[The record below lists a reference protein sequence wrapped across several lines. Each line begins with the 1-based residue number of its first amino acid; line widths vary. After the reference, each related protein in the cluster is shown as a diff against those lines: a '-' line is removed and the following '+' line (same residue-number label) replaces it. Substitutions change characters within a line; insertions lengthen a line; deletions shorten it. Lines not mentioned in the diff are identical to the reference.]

1 MSQEKNI
8 KILTEKEA
16 HQLLGNPFW
25 RKNHLYKIKTKDQKL
40 VTFTYNLPQEDYNA
54 NKVHKNIILKAR
66 QHGFTTDGLLDLLDL
81 TISTSNTNSAIIAH
95 EQKTVQALFEIVKRG
110 YENLPNELKPKVSF
124 DNRNELYFPQLDS
137 KIFVALDTRGQTVH
151 NMHIS
156 EVAFISNA
164 EEKMTGLLES
174 VPKGG
179 RVILESTANGMGGY
193 FYDTWVDPNSEF
205 KKHFYNWMWNEE
217 YRDETDKTMEEL
229 DSEYSE
235 LSVRYGTIKDIRG
248 RFQLDKEQ
256 FNFYI
261 NKVRRH
267 KGYVMQEYPTTETE
281 AFIASGRN
289 VFHISDLNK
298 HVLLGPINRMYGEVL
313 IWEEP
318 IKGFRYSIGCDVAE
332 GLGGDYSTI
341 EVLNAYTGEQVAEFR
356 SNHIPPDMLGDLLIS
371 VGTYYNRALLVIEV
385 NNHGRSVIDGIK
397 KRYANLYRRE
407 VFDKVTNETSYQ
419 LGWRTTGTTKPMLVD
434 TLEEAVRNEDIK
446 IRSYE
451 AMKELRVFVQTDEQ
465 GRQGFGAEGSA
476 HDDLVIALGLAVQ
489 GIRHIPKSKKPKT
502 IAEVKLDKY
511 IETHGLPL
519 HFEGKTAEQNHA
531 HIITGRNRANT
542 SLRR

>member
-1 MSQEKNI
+1 MPQE
-8 KILTEKEA
+8 LTEKEA
-16 HQLLGNPFW
+16 RTLLEDPSW

-40 VTFTYNLPQEDYNA
+40 VTFTCNLPQEDYNA

-66 QHGFTTDGLLDLLDL
+66 QHGFTTDGLLDMLDR
-81 TISTSNTNSAIIAH
+81 TISTKNTNSAIIAH
-95 EQKTVQALFEIVKRG
+95 EQKTVQTLFEIVKRG
-110 YENLPNELKPKVSF
+110 YENLPEALKPRVSF

-156 EVAFISNA
+156 EVAFITNA

-179 RVILESTANGMGGY
+179 RVTLESTANGMGGY

-217 YRDETDKTMEEL
+217 YRDETDKTIEEL
-229 DSEYSE
+229 DSEYAE
-235 LSVRYGTIKDIRG
+235 LSVRYGTIKDIRH

-267 KGYVMQEYPTTETE
+267 KEYVMQEYPTTETE

-298 HVLLGPINRMYGEVL
+298 HVLLGPIERKFGDVL
-313 IWEEP
+313 IWEMP
-318 IKGFRYSIGCDVAE
+318 MKGFKYVIGCDVAE

-341 EVLNAYTGEQVAEFR
+341 EVLNAHTGEQAAEYR
-356 SNHIPPDMLGDLLIS
+356 SNHIPPDMLGDLLIDI
-371 VGTYYNRALLVIEV
+371 GKMFNNALLVIEV

-397 KRYANLYRRE
+397 RRYANIYRRE
-407 VFDKVTNETSYQ
+407 VFDKVTNETTYQ

-434 TLEEAVRNEDIK
+434 VLEEAIRHEDIR

-489 GIRHIPKSKKPKT
+489 GIRHTPKSKKPKT
-502 IAEVKLDKY
+502 IAEEKLNKY
-511 IETHGLPL
+511 IKQHNLPKN
-519 HFEGKTAEQNHA
+519 FEGQTSEQRHVNL
-531 HIITGRNRANT
+531 ITGRHRPN
-542 SLRR
+542 SGLRR